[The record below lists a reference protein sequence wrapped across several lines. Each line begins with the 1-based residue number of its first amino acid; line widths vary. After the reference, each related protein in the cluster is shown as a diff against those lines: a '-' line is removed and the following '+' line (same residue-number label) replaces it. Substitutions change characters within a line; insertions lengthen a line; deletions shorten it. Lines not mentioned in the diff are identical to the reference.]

1 MSPSQ
6 TPLLSADSG
15 VVSPAPPAIA
25 ARGATP
31 WPLPP
36 VRTSLGESSTKPG
49 ESGTKYKAVA
59 STEPADEPS
68 RSTLKNVLATD
79 TAAIE
84 DGIRVDST
92 TIAAGPT
99 QTESAMPTAPRV
111 ADAAASARPL
121 TKPRTAEDEAF
132 LSPERSAPEQASVY
146 VTATEA
152 GGVRGL
158 FQKLRGKLQ
167 EAGASLGKEILPRN
181 KAGRDAADEKE
192 EMAGQSKVQL
202 PAQATPPKPTG
213 IANTEGQS
221 CAASDELNIDVVA
234 EAIHAST
241 RYVAESVDIAAA
253 QGIDV
258 LPSRSRG
265 AKFVYPDKE
274 LHRTPSKFADW
285 PKHEAEIIPDP
296 ECVIFP
302 NNVTG
307 EVDDP
312 PMAAPSE
319 RRQSLVLR
327 ASQLLGRKQSEQ
339 SVHWEPVFSSK
350 SKHAPSSKAKS
361 KQEPPAPSLRTDT
374 AVHGRPIRGRNIA
387 DTTDVSSADTSENV
401 LEGTSCLYRVESTLD
416 IDSCIAKRSVSRS
429 RRRNEEP
436 SSPHKD
442 RFTGSGINL
451 LTRSSL
457 TAATDVIVTAT
468 PRRYW
473 ILFMF
478 CVTSMINAF
487 QWIQYSIIASVLTHH
502 YGVSEIAISWTSML
516 YLIGYMTLAFP
527 SAWILD
533 NMGLRDTVLIGAAGT
548 AIGACIKTYAV
559 RPGQFTIV
567 LIGQAFPAFAQAFIL
582 GVPPRLASAWFKYEE
597 VSTACSLGVLG
608 NNLGIALGFVIPP
621 NVVDAHNATAA
632 LLYLCTAV
640 TIVSCA
646 CLFVLM
652 VSFQDQPQHPP
663 SFSEMLRRAT
673 STKES
678 FGKTFTTLLK
688 DRNFLLLLGS
698 YGLNTGAFYSISTL
712 LNPVILVYF
721 PGEEPFA
728 GWLGLA
734 LIVAGLIGSWLCG
747 AALDKTGKYKEVT
760 LGTYLLAT
768 VGLFAYT
775 FLLSARSHALSLVA
789 CIFLGFFMTGYLPI
803 GLQLAAEITY
813 PLPEGMSSNMMN
825 VSAQAVGFLMI
836 LLSGY
841 LQDTFG
847 DITANLCLVAALL
860 VGSIMTTCI
869 KADLKRQQA
878 IKRES
883 IRRSSSTASSKVS
896 RH

>member
-1 MSPSQ
+1 
-6 TPLLSADSG
+6 
-15 VVSPAPPAIA
+15 
-25 ARGATP
+25 
-31 WPLPP
+31 
-36 VRTSLGESSTKPG
+36 
-49 ESGTKYKAVA
+49 
-59 STEPADEPS
+59 
-68 RSTLKNVLATD
+68 
-79 TAAIE
+79 
-84 DGIRVDST
+84 
-92 TIAAGPT
+92 
-99 QTESAMPTAPRV
+99 
-111 ADAAASARPL
+111 
-121 TKPRTAEDEAF
+121 
-132 LSPERSAPEQASVY
+132 
-146 VTATEA
+146 
-152 GGVRGL
+152 
-158 FQKLRGKLQ
+158 
-167 EAGASLGKEILPRN
+167 
-181 KAGRDAADEKE
+181 
-192 EMAGQSKVQL
+192 
-202 PAQATPPKPTG
+202 
-213 IANTEGQS
+213 
-221 CAASDELNIDVVA
+221 
-234 EAIHAST
+234 
-241 RYVAESVDIAAA
+241 
-253 QGIDV
+253 
-258 LPSRSRG
+258 
-265 AKFVYPDKE
+265 
-274 LHRTPSKFADW
+274 
-285 PKHEAEIIPDP
+285 
-296 ECVIFP
+296 
-302 NNVTG
+302 
-307 EVDDP
+307 
-312 PMAAPSE
+312 MAAPSE

-841 LQDTFG
+841 LQDYFRRYHREPLPGGRASGGFHHDNLHQGGPQEAASHQTRINQALFEHGKLESESPLRCACRGRCSFSLKQWTPPPRVAFSAGRTAHFTFKG
-847 DITANLCLVAALL
+847 RE
-860 VGSIMTTCI
+860 GS
-869 KADLKRQQA
+869 QV
-878 IKRES
+878 
-883 IRRSSSTASSKVS
+883 RRICGAQNNV
-896 RH
+896 